1 MPAAWG
7 MWVAI
12 GDDPVMIRSRDDP
25 QWLGICRPPELG
37 SVSRAKTASRISLG
51 VMPRATITPVSR

>member
-12 GDDPVMIRSRDDP
+12 GDEPVMMRSRDEP

-37 SVSRAKTASRISLG
+37 SAARAKTASRISRA
-51 VMPRATITPVSR
+51 VMPRAIITPVSR